1 MSPSVARDV
10 TEHAKPPRAVFLP
23 WMMGHHFG
31 VPFHRDLQRRVIL
44 ECLDL
49 LATAERSGEIRTLP
63 IPCPQVRREGIEIER
78 QLGLRP

>member
-1 MSPSVARDV
+1 VARDV

-49 LATAERSGEIRTLP
+49 LVSARRSGEVRTLP
-63 IPCPQVRREGIEIER
+63 IPWTQVRREGIEIER
-78 QLGLRP
+78 QLGLRR